1 MVDRNNIVNEAGLKW
16 AATLMTA
23 YFEREKEK
31 MVTLSVN
38 RPKREGRRAAALPAA
53 MKLDRRRILWSW
65 REELN
70 LQPAVYKTAAL
81 PLSYASHRKVP

>member
-1 MVDRNNIVNEAGLKW
+1 MVRAGVLVQ
-16 AATLMTA
+16 AAKSVTA
-23 YFEREKEK
+23 YFDGEKAK
-31 MVTLSVN
+31 MVTLSVTPAKVEGECSSYVFVKGLN
-38 RPKREGRRAAALPAA
+38 RQ
-53 MKLDRRRILWSW
+53 RILWSW